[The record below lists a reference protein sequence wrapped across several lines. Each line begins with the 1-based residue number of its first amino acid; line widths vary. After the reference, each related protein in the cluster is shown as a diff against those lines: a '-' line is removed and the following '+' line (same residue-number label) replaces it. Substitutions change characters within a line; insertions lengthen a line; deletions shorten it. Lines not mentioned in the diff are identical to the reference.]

1 MSSFK
6 RRVFLCLIGCIAG
19 LASWPAAET
28 ALLFQEGFPS
38 YLTFSIFLGC
48 IFGLTMGGFFGSG
61 DGIIMSH
68 RRNLINGVIQG
79 VLIGALGG
87 IVGFLAGQG
96 ALFLMG
102 EYLIH
107 SMKKFNTVG
116 LPLSRALGWAVLG
129 IFIGMVDGIRSRSAI
144 KIRVGIIGGISGG
157 FMGGLALEYIRMLFP
172 GMVFARFVGLL
183 IFGLCIG
190 LLYGFVEVK
199 LSFGVL
205 TLLNGKFK
213 GKEFLIAQ
221 RKMKIG
227 NSNKNDIILSDYQ
240 DVGEFHAEV
249 KIKKD
254 EVFISPM
261 EEGKSKV
268 FVNDDRI
275 TSHMLKF
282 EDVIKIGSAKL
293 LYQYK

>member
-1 MSSFK
+1 MSSLK
-6 RRVFLCLIGCIAG
+6 RRIFLCLIGCIAG

-28 ALLFQEGFPS
+28 ALLSQESFSS
-38 YLTFSIFLGC
+38 YLAFSIFLGG
-48 IFGLTMGGFFGSG
+48 IFGLTIGGFFGSG

-68 RRNLINGVIQG
+68 RRNLIIGIVQG
-79 VLIGALGG
+79 VVIGAIGG
-87 IVGFLAGQG
+87 MVGFLAGQG

-107 SMKKFNTVG
+107 SMKSFNTVG

-129 IFIGMVDGIRSRSAI
+129 VFIGMVDGIRSRSFI

-157 FMGGLALEYIRMLFP
+157 FLGGLALEYLRMLFP
-172 GMVFARFVGLL
+172 SMVFARLVGLI
-183 IFGLCIG
+183 IFGFCIG
-190 LLYGFVEVK
+190 LLYGFVEVR

-205 TLLNGKFK
+205 TLLNGRYK
-213 GKEFLIAQ
+213 GKDFLIAQ

-227 NSNKNDIILSDYQ
+227 KLNKNDIILSDYR
-240 DVGEFHAEV
+240 DIGDFHAEV
-249 KIKKD
+249 RVKRD
-254 EVFISPM
+254 EVFIAPTES
-261 EEGKSKV
+261 GKSSV
-268 FVNDDRI
+268 YVNDDKI
-275 TSHMLKF
+275 SDHMLKF